1 MEKLVVID
9 GNSILNRAFYGIM
22 SSKMLQTADGT
33 YTNAVYGFLA
43 IMFKL
48 FEDVKPDYIAVAFD
62 MKHPTKRHEMYKEY
76 KATRKGMPDEL
87 AVQLPIIKDVLNAM
101 NIKVIEKEGY
111 EADDILGT
119 LAKTAEKEGLT
130 AILLTGDRD
139 SFQLASDK
147 TTIRIP
153 RTKGGK
159 TETENFDKNKIIEV
173 YGVKPKQLIE
183 VKGLMGDSSDN
194 IPGVPGVGEKTA
206 LNLIKEYETIDNI
219 YNKLEKDEP
228 VAKGKLKENLTNN
241 KDLAILSRELG
252 RIDVNA
258 PINKDLSEYKVKE
271 WDKEKVLEIFKKLR
285 FNRYIERFNLL
296 NDLKSESKTE
306 DVKSLF
312 EHELLEDDSKIE
324 NLINKINDEK
334 ILYYYFEKTET
345 NDTTLIIKKIIKYIN
360 IYEKTENKVYTMD
373 FDNIKFKTVFENKDI
388 LKCGYRIKEDYIVL
402 KQNGINP
409 QNMMYDA
416 KIATYI
422 LNSTSNLYSLEDIS
436 KQYLNLDI
444 TLYSEPEEKN
454 IQTSLFDN
462 SNNSDESEK
471 KSNYINAMYAYIIGK
486 SREIILEE
494 LSKIDA
500 LDLFNNIEM
509 PIAEILAEM
518 QLEGMCIDEKELIKY
533 GENLKEHIEEL
544 RIDIYNL
551 AGEEFNI
558 NSTKQLANILFEKLN
573 LTPSKKTKSGYSTDV
588 EALEKIKNSHPIIEK
603 ILEYRQLMKLNST
616 YVEGM
621 IPFINEKTGRIHT
634 FFHQTVTATGRLSS
648 TDPNLQNI
656 PTRTE
661 LGKKLRKVFKAGSG
675 KVFLDA
681 DYSQVELRVLAHMA
695 NDETMINAFNSGAD
709 IHTISASQVFKVPI
723 EEVSKQLRSRAKA
736 VNFGIV
742 YGISEFGLA
751 EQIDIKRK
759 EAKQYIEQ
767 YLETYHGIRDYMK
780 NIVEEA
786 KRKGYVETL
795 FKRRRYIPEL
805 NSKNYMVR
813 KFGDRA
819 AMNTPIQGTA
829 ADIMKIAMIKVY
841 NELKNRNL
849 KSKIVLQIHDE
860 LIIETV
866 LEEKDE
872 VRNLLKECMESSA
885 KLSVPLNVD
894 VEEGK
899 NWYQAK

>member
-43 IMFKL
+43 ILFKL
-48 FEDVKPDYIAVAFD
+48 LEDVEPEYLVVAFD
-62 MKHPTKRHEMYKEY
+62 VKHPTKRHEMYKDY
-76 KATRKGMPDEL
+76 KGTRKGMPDEL
-87 AVQLPIIKDVLNAM
+87 AAQLPIIKDVLNAM
-101 NIKVIEKEGY
+101 NIKVIELPGY

-119 LAKTAEKEGLT
+119 LAKYTEKQNT
-130 AILLTGDRD
+130 DVILLTGDRD

-153 RTKGGK
+153 RTKNGK
-159 TETENFDKNKIIEV
+159 TEIEDFDRNKILEV
-173 YGVKPKQLIE
+173 YGLEPQQLIE

-206 LNLIKEYETIDNI
+206 LNLIKEHQSIDNI
-219 YNKLEKDEP
+219 YSKLENGEP
-228 VAKGKLKENLTNN
+228 IVKGKLKENLENN

-252 RIDVNA
+252 RINTDA
-258 PINKDLSEYKVKE
+258 PIEKELNNFKVVE
-271 WDKEKVLEIFKKLR
+271 WDKKRVLELFKNLR
-285 FNRYIERFNLL
+285 FNRYIERFNLE
-296 NDLKSESKTE
+296 NQDTVEEK
-306 DVKSLF
+306 DIKSLF
-312 EHELLEDDSKIE
+312 EFEILTKNNEINELLEKIK
-324 NLINKINDEK
+324 NQKNI
-334 ILYYYFEKTET
+334 YYYFETSET
-345 NDTTLIIKKIIKYIN
+345 NDNSLIIKKEIKFIN
-360 IYEKTENKVYTMD
+360 IYIENENKVY
-373 FDNIKFKTVFENKDI
+373 NIKFNYDIFKEIFENQQI
-388 LKCGYRIKEDYIVL
+388 LKCGHNLKDDYIL
-402 KQNGINP
+402 LRQQNIVPENI
-409 QNMMYDA
+409 MYDA
-416 KIATYI
+416 KIAAYI
-422 LNSTSNLYSLEDIS
+422 INATSNAYSVEEIAR
-436 KQYLNLDI
+436 QYLDLDVSE
-444 TLYSEPEEKN
+444 YSIEDKN
-454 IQTSLFDN
+454 EVQTSLFDMA
-462 SNNSDESEK
+462 EEEK
-471 KSNYINAMYAYIIGK
+471 EETSNYKFAIYAYVIGK
-486 SREIILEE
+486 SRNILIEE
-494 LSKIDA
+494 LKKQEE
-500 LDLFNNIEM
+500 LELFNNIEM
-509 PIAEILAEM
+509 PLCEILANM
-518 QLEGMCIDEKELIKY
+518 QWQGMCIDEKELVKY
-533 GENLKEHIEEL
+533 GENLKENIEEL
-544 RIDIYNL
+544 RIDIYKL

-558 NSTKQLANILFEKLN
+558 NSTKQLAGILFEKLN

-588 EALEKIKNSHPIIEK
+588 DALEKIRDSHPIIEK
-603 ILEYRQLMKLNST
+603 ILEYRQLVKLNST

-621 IPFINEKTGRIHT
+621 IPHINIKTGKIHT
-634 FFHQTVTATGRLSS
+634 FFHQTVTTTGRLSS
-648 TDPNLQNI
+648 TEPNLQNI
-656 PTRTE
+656 PTRSE
-661 LGKKLRKVFKAGSG
+661 LGKKLRKVFKPDNGN
-675 KVFLDA
+675 VFLDA
-681 DYSQVELRVLAHMA
+681 DYSQVELRILAHMA
-695 NDETMINAFNSGAD
+695 NDETMIEAFNSDAD
-709 IHTISASQVFKVPI
+709 IHTISASQVFKVPV
-723 EEVSKQLRSRAKA
+723 EEVSKQLRSKAKA

-767 YLETYHGIRDYMK
+767 YLETYHGIRDYMT

-795 FKRRRYIPEL
+795 FGRRRYIQEL

-866 LEEKDE
+866 IEEKE
-872 VRNLLKECMESSA
+872 IVRDILQNCMESA
-885 KLSVPLNVD
+885 AQLSIPLKVE